1 MSFRKAFATLVILF
15 VLGVQAWTI
24 LPPGAPARSR
34 HWPFMDYPMYAV
46 ARHVG
51 DSLVRY
57 DLRVHPCEPGARA
70 VSVSGRELRLGQ
82 SRLPQ
87 MLEMAARESTE
98 RDERPLAAADTI
110 RILVRRVKPQACSFQ
125 IWRQVLVMTAVGMR
139 DFDRPWDLVREYADQ
154 PPGVSDGAKDS
165 AVP

>member
-1 MSFRKAFATLVILF
+1 MSFRKAFAIVVILF
-15 VLGVQAWTI
+15 VLGAQAWTM
-24 LPPGAPARSR
+24 LPPGAPARGR

-57 DLRVHPCEPGARA
+57 DLRVRSCEPGARA

-87 MLEMAARESTE
+87 MLAMAARESTE
-98 RDERPLAAADTI
+98 RDRRPLAAADTI
-110 RILVRRVKPQACSFQ
+110 RILVRGVRPQACSFQ
-125 IWRQVLVMTAVGMR
+125 IWSQVLVMTAAGMR
-139 DFDRPWDLVREYADQ
+139 DFDRPWDLVHEYADQ
-154 PPGVSDGAKDS
+154 RPGVPHGAKDS